1 VPVPHVA
8 FDPTIVLKPIL
19 TARPTPDR
27 GGAPAFESLLDSPPP
42 VDNRPA
48 DNKADAARADRDQP
62 AARDNNKI
70 NSSDRADSTPVDA
83 KSDIKSKPKSTD
95 TKSDEAPAASSD
107 AAKTSETK
115 AAGDGKPAGD
125 GKSDTDAKTE
135 GKTAD
140 QIAAEAQLVVGAKP
154 ADAAVVA
161 PAAPVPTLTPAD
173 AIATAVPA
181 AAEAGAEAAI
191 AAAAGANATIA
202 EPGTE
207 KAGKAAVTDSG
218 KAGDEAKG
226 AKAETGKAGVEA
238 KGAKAET
245 AKADKPTDDKPQA
258 VDAVK
263 TDKADA
269 FARGEAKPAYHA
281 AAVET
286 PGAPAADANL
296 AAPKADAAQVAALTA
311 KTTAP
316 AAPLAATA
324 PAPLA
329 SSHAVPLAGVAIE
342 ITSKALSSTNH
353 FEIRLDPPE
362 LGRIEVRLEVDRDGT
377 ITTRMI
383 ADRPETLDLLRRDS
397 SGLDRAMQDAGLKTS
412 DNGTQFSLRDQS
424 MNQQQQSGRP
434 SETAQLMVEDEM
446 LSETAARDYGRLA
459 GQRGGVDIRV

>member
-1 VPVPHVA
+1 MPHVA

-27 GGAPAFESLLDSPPP
+27 GAAPAFESLLDSPPP

-95 TKSDEAPAASSD
+95 TKSDEAPAASGD
-107 AAKTSETK
+107 ATKTSATK
-115 AAGDGKPAGD
+115 TAGDEKATGDGKPAGD

-135 GKTAD
+135 GKTSD

-181 AAEAGAEAAI
+181 VAEAGAEAAI

-202 EPGTE
+202 APGTE
-207 KAGKAAVTDSG
+207 KAGKTAVAG
-218 KAGDEAKG
+218 KAGDETKAAKAKTAKG
-226 AKAETGKAGVEA
+226 ETA
-238 KGAKAET
+238 KGETET